1 MAQASLDSATDTA
14 TSSQPSVAAPT
25 VPLPKPAAG
34 YSHLDG
40 GRMDTA
46 QIYFNPPRTYY
57 DDLRQ
62 RLGTSN
68 DYLAKIQLP
77 GLR

>member
-1 MAQASLDSATDTA
+1 
-14 TSSQPSVAAPT
+14 
-25 VPLPKPAAG
+25 
-34 YSHLDG
+34 
-40 GRMDTA
+40 MDTG

-62 RLGTSN
+62 RLGTDT
-68 DYLAKIQLP
+68 DYLAKIQPP

>member
-1 MAQASLDSATDTA
+1 
-14 TSSQPSVAAPT
+14 
-25 VPLPKPAAG
+25 
-34 YSHLDG
+34 
-40 GRMDTA
+40 MDTG

-62 RLGTSN
+62 RKQTDTEYS
-68 DYLAKIQLP
+68 DSEYSDSEYLAKIQPP

>member
-1 MAQASLDSATDTA
+1 
-14 TSSQPSVAAPT
+14 
-25 VPLPKPAAG
+25 
-34 YSHLDG
+34 
-40 GRMDTA
+40 MDTG

-62 RLGTSN
+62 RMQTDD
-68 DYLAKIQLP
+68 DYLAKIQPP

>member
-1 MAQASLDSATDTA
+1 VYAH
-14 TSSQPSVAAPT
+14 P
-25 VPLPKPAAG
+25 
-34 YSHLDG
+34 DG
-40 GRMDTA
+40 GRMDTG

-62 RLGTSN
+62 RMQTDD
-68 DYLAKIQLP
+68 DYLAKIQPP